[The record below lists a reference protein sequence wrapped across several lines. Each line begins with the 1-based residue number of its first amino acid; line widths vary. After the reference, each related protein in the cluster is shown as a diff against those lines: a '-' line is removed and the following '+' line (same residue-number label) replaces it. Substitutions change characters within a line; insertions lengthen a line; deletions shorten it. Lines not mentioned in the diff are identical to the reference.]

1 MNQTTETATIGAI
14 DEAKV
19 EAIVGQ
25 IVSEVGATVNAALVV
40 IGDRLGLWR
49 AMADGRPVT
58 AAALAA
64 RTATN
69 ERYVQEWLSA
79 QAASGYV
86 TYDPD
91 GERFTLPAEHALA
104 LADETSPVFL
114 AGAFQSATAVLKAQD
129 ALTDRFRTGAG
140 FAWHQHDD
148 GLFDGCERHFGTLYR
163 SQLVQDWLPALDG
176 VVDRLTAG
184 ARVADVGCGHG
195 ASTVLMAKAFPAA
208 TFVGY
213 DVHEASVA
221 TARTRAQSAGVDD
234 RVSFE
239 VASAARIPGSG
250 FDLVTVFDA
259 LHDMG
264 DPVAATTRL
273 RESLAPDGV
282 CMVVEPAAADDLAG
296 NLHPV
301 GRFAYAMSTM
311 VCTPASLAQ
320 EGRRALGTQAGP
332 ARITQVL
339 HRAGFSRVR
348 CAVTTPFNL
357 VFDARP

>member
-1 MNQTTETATIGAI
+1 MSQTTAIGAI

-19 EAIVGQ
+19 EAFVGQ
-25 IVSEVGATVNAALVV
+25 IVAEVGATVNAALVV

-64 RTATN
+64 RTGTN
-69 ERYVQEWLSA
+69 ERYVREWLSA
-79 QAASGYV
+79 QAAGGYV
-86 TYDPD
+86 TYQAD
-91 GERFTLPAEHALA
+91 GERFSLPAEHALA

-114 AGAFQSATAVLKAQD
+114 AGAFQTATAVLRAQD
-129 ALTDRFRTGAG
+129 ALAERFRTGAG
-140 FAWHQHDD
+140 FGWHEHDA

-195 ASTVLMAKAFPAA
+195 ASTVLMAQAFPAA

-213 DVHEASVA
+213 DYHEASVA
-221 TARTRAQSAGVDD
+221 TARARAQAAGLDD

-239 VASAARIPGSG
+239 VAPAAKLPDTG

-264 DPVAATTRL
+264 DPVAAATRL
-273 RESLAPDGV
+273 RESLTPDGT
-282 CMVVEPAAADDLAG
+282 CMIVEPAAADDLAG
-296 NLHPV
+296 NLHPI
-301 GRFAYAMSTM
+301 GRFAYAMSTL

-320 EGRRALGTQAGP
+320 EGQRALGTQAGP

-339 HRAGFSRVR
+339 RRAGFTRVR

-357 VFDARP
+357 VFEARP

>member
-1 MNQTTETATIGAI
+1 MSQTTAIGAI
-14 DEAKV
+14 GEAKV
-19 EAIVGQ
+19 EAFVGQ
-25 IVSEVGATVNAALVV
+25 IVAEVGATVNAALVV

-64 RTATN
+64 RTGTN
-69 ERYVQEWLSA
+69 ERYVREWLSA
-79 QAASGYV
+79 QAAGGYV
-86 TYDPD
+86 TYQAD
-91 GERFTLPAEHALA
+91 GERFSLPAEHALA

-114 AGAFQSATAVLKAQD
+114 AGAFQTATAVLRAQD
-129 ALTDRFRTGAG
+129 ALAERFRTGAG
-140 FAWHQHDD
+140 FGWHEHDA
-148 GLFDGCERHFGTLYR
+148 GLFDGCERHFGTLYH

-195 ASTVLMAKAFPAA
+195 ATTVLLAQAFPAA

-213 DVHEASVA
+213 DYHEASVA
-221 TARTRAQSAGVDD
+221 TARARAQAAGLDD

-239 VASAARIPGSG
+239 VAPAAKLPDTG

-264 DPVAATTRL
+264 DPVAAATRL
-273 RESLAPDGV
+273 RESLTPDGT
-282 CMVVEPAAADDLAG
+282 CMIVEPAAADDLAG
-296 NLHPV
+296 NLHPI
-301 GRFAYAMSTM
+301 GRFAYAMSTL

-320 EGRRALGTQAGP
+320 EGQRALGTQAGP

-339 HRAGFSRVR
+339 RRAGFTRVR

-357 VFDARP
+357 VFEARP